1 MCRVVFLPPSNSSQL
16 ARSAMASFDEETA
29 NKLITQVEFY
39 FSDSNL
45 PTDGFLRKEVAKS
58 KDGLVSLPLVCSF
71 SRMRNLLGLG
81 NTKREDIPTSLVEE
95 VANLLRASDFLK
107 VSDNGQRIG
116 RGTKLSK
123 PDKVLEQV
131 HRRTIAASPFE
142 YCIKMEDVASFFSQ
156 YAKVNS
162 VRLPHHIGDKQYF
175 CGTALVELSSEQEAE
190 DVLRQSLVYSGAELV
205 LLPKSDFDRQRENL
219 VNELGK
225 TGSSLSDSS
234 HNEFHRGQIVKFTL
248 RIIANAE
255 KVIKKEN
262 PKNLE
267 NEITGK
273 ADSAEK
279 VEKGDLVADKEND
292 STDQL
297 VVVPPWE
304 NSDAEVLLK
313 DVFGRFGSVKHIE
326 FSSGSDWG
334 YVCFIDSETAMKARA
349 AVELV
354 GGLVVKNK
362 FSIALEAVNGE
373 IEGEVW
379 KRLSSGRGEEED
391 DKMEK
396 SKGKCSEA
404 TQPHKKARKER

>member
-1 MCRVVFLPPSNSSQL
+1 
-16 ARSAMASFDEETA
+16 MASFNEETA

-45 PTDGFLRKEVAKS
+45 PRDSFLRKEVAKS

-81 NTKREDIPTSLVEE
+81 NTKREDIPTRIVED
-95 VANLLRASDFLK
+95 VANLLRTSEFLK

-142 YCIKMEDVASFFSQ
+142 YSIEMEDVASFFSQ

-162 VRLPHHIGDKQYF
+162 VRLPHHIGDNKQYF
-175 CGTALVELSSEQEAE
+175 CGTALVELSSEEEAE
-190 DVLRQSLVYSGAELV
+190 DVLRQKNLVYSGADLV
-205 LLPKSDFDRQRENL
+205 LVPKSDFDRQRENMIQKL
-219 VNELGK
+219 ENS
-225 TGSSLSDSS
+225 GSSLSDSS
-234 HNEFHRGQIVKFTL
+234 HNEFHRGQLVKFTL
-248 RIIANAE
+248 KTIANGGM
-255 KVIKKEN
+255 VINKEN

-273 ADSAEK
+273 AVSAEK
-279 VEKGDLVADKEND
+279 VERGDLVAADKSRD

-304 NSDAEVLLK
+304 NSDTEVLLE
-313 DVFGRFGSVKHIE
+313 DVFRRFGSVKHVE
-326 FSSGSDWG
+326 FSSGSDSG
-334 YVCFIDSETAMKARA
+334 YVCFTDSETAMKARA
-349 AVELV
+349 AVEFV

-362 FSIALEAVNGE
+362 FSVALEAVNGE
-373 IEGEVW
+373 LEGEVW
-379 KRLSSGRGEEED
+379 KRLSSGGVEEEN

-404 TQPHKKARKER
+404 TQPHKKARKEHAS

>member
-1 MCRVVFLPPSNSSQL
+1 
-16 ARSAMASFDEETA
+16 MASFDEETA
-29 NKLITQVEFY
+29 KKLITQVEFY

-45 PTDGFLRKEVAKS
+45 PRDGFLRKEVAKS
-58 KDGLVSLPLVCSF
+58 KDGLVSLSLVCSF

-81 NTKREDIPTSLVEE
+81 NNTKRDDIPTRIVEE
-95 VANLLRASDFLK
+95 VANLLRASEFLK
-107 VSDNGQRIG
+107 VSDNGQRVG

-175 CGTALVELSSEQEAE
+175 CGTALVELSSEEEVE
-190 DVLRQSLVYSGAELV
+190 DVLRQSLVYAGAELV
-205 LLPKSDFDRQRENL
+205 LVPKSDFDRRRENL
-219 VNELGK
+219 LNELGNS
-225 TGSSLSDSS
+225 GSSLSDSS
-234 HNEFHRGQIVKFTL
+234 HNKFHRGQLVKFTL
-248 RIIANAE
+248 KTIANGGM
-255 KVIKKEN
+255 VTNKEN
-262 PKNLE
+262 PKSLE

-273 ADSAEK
+273 AGGAEK
-279 VEKGDLVADKEND
+279 VERGDWVANKESD

-297 VVVPPWE
+297 VVVRPWE
-304 NSDAEVLLK
+304 NSDTEALLM

-326 FSSGSDWG
+326 FSGGGSDSG
-334 YVCFIDSETAMKARA
+334 YVFFIDSKTALKARA
-349 AVELV
+349 AVEFV

-362 FSIALEAVNGE
+362 FSVALEAVNGE
-373 IEGEVW
+373 MEREVW
-379 KRLSSGRGEEED
+379 KRLSSGGGEEED
-391 DKMEK
+391 DKLEK

-404 TQPHKKARKER
+404 TQPHKKARKEHAS